1 MIKFFL
7 LMLRESER
15 KREKADIKE
24 QEIICSKLVGSR
36 LTPERER
43 S

>member
-24 QEIICSKLVGSR
+24 QENHMF
-36 LTPERER
+36 
-43 S
+43 